1 MKIEVY
7 KTAEETLRSMTETL
21 ITVIKKSKSKPFHI
35 ALSGGSTAQQRT
47 MRVAG
52 RRREQF
58 QTCRTPSFHAS
69 GYSSKSHSS
78 HLGRTRT

>member
-35 ALSGGSTAQQRT
+35 ALSGGSTAQQLFKLW
-47 MRVAG
+47 VKEY
-52 RRREQF
+52 RE
-58 QTCRTPSFHAS
+58 
-69 GYSSKSHSS
+69 
-78 HLGRTRT
+78 